1 MFRRRHRS
9 MQAAGA
15 RRQRPLAFMHQ
26 PSLCLVKT
34 SLFQIIRR
42 QINLTIVWSHD
53 NMAILLRK
61 TSIFTISQIKLLLNE
76 KLTLQKQMRFNK

>member
-26 PSLCLVKT
+26 LSLCLVKT

-42 QINLTIVWSHD
+42 QINLTIV
-53 NMAILLRK
+53 
-61 TSIFTISQIKLLLNE
+61 
-76 KLTLQKQMRFNK
+76 